1 MNALVAIKG
10 TPLEGNQQ
18 VTIQELLRT
27 IATARI
33 VLPTCVIFLFHAIL
47 SRFSRIL
54 VF

>member
-33 VLPTCVIFLFHAIL
+33 VLPTCVTLFRSICA
-47 SRFSRIL
+47 
-54 VF
+54 VCTKD